1 MDVGLSTMKL
11 YLHKLLKDPT
21 KVNARVCREAT
32 LEKCTLIGNID
43 PFGVMCRGIPPGLVI
58 EKAREAIDIFGRQGW
73 YILGPGCDLPYET
86 PEENIFALIESAH
99 KYGTY

>member
-1 MDVGLSTMKL
+1 MKL
-11 YLHKLLKDPT
+11 YLQKLLKDPT

-43 PFGVMCRGIPPGLVI
+43 PFGVMCRGIPPELVI
-58 EKAREAIDIFGRQGW
+58 EKAREAID
-73 YILGPGCDLPYET
+73 ILGPGCDLPYET

-99 KYGTY
+99 KYGIYGIY